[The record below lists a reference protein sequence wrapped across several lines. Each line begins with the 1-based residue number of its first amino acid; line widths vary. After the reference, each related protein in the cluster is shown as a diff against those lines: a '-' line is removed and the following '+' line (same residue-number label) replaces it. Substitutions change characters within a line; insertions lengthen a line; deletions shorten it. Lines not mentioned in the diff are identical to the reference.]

1 MPPPIRSTTVTP
13 PTTTT
18 GSSAGSYTVQSGDT
32 LSKIAQAAG
41 TSVEA
46 LVNLNKGRYPSL
58 ATNAASISVGWNLQL
73 PTGARPPS
81 TPATPDWKPQTND
94 KVLFVAIN
102 NSYEHMSTFESD
114 ALKNRGV
121 NIKVIQDAKTADTII
136 TKDARGVATTHDLN
150 TEQGRMAFALTLGLP
165 AEQTKAIADA
175 ISHGGDDIKDEMA
188 NIALAWSEAE
198 KGGQAPSRMILS
210 GHHTGSGVYGEN
222 NGKLAWPLVKE
233 LAEAMPRGARSVQDL
248 MIAGCFSGGE
258 DSMNNYQTM
267 FPNVKTIVAYEGIS
281 PGASSGAT
289 AHQKIWEQAT
299 RGDREGV
306 KFSAFQGTRKGENV
320 SVWTKTTGLDNGQP
334 KRSVDELRSD
344 QARARTD
351 ANYDAVLKGDAPV
364 GDVANGPTRQFY
376 IATQRLLQNPQ
387 LPASERA
394 ELEKLK
400 DQVIRTIFYPV
411 VSKNFQQHHGARVAA
426 GFQALGLP
434 APDFK
439 TLSRKDALAAI
450 AQFDAKLA
458 STNPAPAAASNVKD
472 LLAGLKDLRTN
483 VIPDTWV

>member
-1 MPPPIRSTTVTP
+1 MPDPIGRSGPVAVP
-13 PTTTT
+13 RT
-18 GSSAGSYTVQSGDT
+18 GGADASYTVRPGDT
-32 LSKIAQAAG
+32 LGKIAQAAG
-41 TSVEA
+41 TTVDA
-46 LVNLNKGRYPSL
+46 LVNLNKARYPAL
-58 ATNAASISVGWNLQL
+58 ETNRNAISVGQVLTL
-73 PTGARPPS
+73 PTGSRPPAGGTTPS
-81 TPATPDWKPQTND
+81 TPADWRPQTND

-114 ALKNRGV
+114 ALRNRGV
-121 NIKVIQDAKTADTII
+121 NISVIKDANAPDTI
-136 TKDARGVATTHDLN
+136 TRGGVTHDL
-150 TEQGRMAFALTLGLP
+150 TTDAGRMSFALTLGLP
-165 AEQTKAIADA
+165 AEQTRAIAEA

-188 NIALAWSEAE
+188 NIAVAWAEAE
-198 KGGQAPSRMILS
+198 KGGQPPSRLVLS

-258 DSMNNYQTM
+258 DSMNKYQTM

-289 AHQKIWEQAT
+289 SHQKIWEQAT

-306 KFSAFQGTRKGENV
+306 NFAAFQGTRKGENV
-320 SVWTKTTGLDNGQP
+320 SVWTKARGLDNGQP
-334 KRSVDELRSD
+334 RRSIDELRQD
-344 QARARTD
+344 QQRGVAA
-351 ANYDAVLKGDAPV
+351 YQQVLSGDQPV

-376 IATQRLLQNPQ
+376 IATQRLLQSPE
-387 LPASERA
+387 LPAAERA
-394 ELEKLK
+394 QMEKLK
-400 DQVIRTIFYPV
+400 DQTIRMIFYPV
-411 VSKNFQQHHGARVAA
+411 VSKNFAQHHGARVAD
-426 GFQALGLP
+426 GFRALGLP

-450 AQFDAKLA
+450 AEFENKLS
-458 STNPAPAAASNVKD
+458 STSPVPAAAQNVKD
-472 LLAGLKDLRTN
+472 LVAGFKDLRTN